1 MGLLSAPGPVPVR
14 LPAGAGPAA
23 GQPRVHP
30 NVRVAPFR
38 RVTDTVRDVT
48 AASSPAW
55 FLSWSSDDGRRLETV
70 RVVITERGLRAS
82 GYLIVVGRVSLGA
95 SYSLLCDSTGRTR
108 RLTVRSDSLTSERGL
123 SLTRT
128 PGGPWLDGAGK
139 SPPMPDLDVA
149 FDIDVNASAFT
160 NSLAIRRLGL
170 HQRYGEES
178 ITVAEIAVP
187 DLTVEPVQH
196 RYKTIAVTADG
207 ARIDHHGPS
216 GHHEI
221 TVDRQ
226 GFVLNVPNL
235 SYRLG

>member
-1 MGLLSAPGPVPVR
+1 
-14 LPAGAGPAA
+14 
-23 GQPRVHP
+23 
-30 NVRVAPFR
+30 
-38 RVTDTVRDVT
+38 VTDTVRDVT
-48 AASSPAW
+48 AALSSAS

-82 GYLIVVGRVSLGA
+82 GYLVVVGRASLGA

-149 FDIDVNASAFT
+149 FDIDLNASAFT

-187 DLTVEPVQH
+187 DLAVEPVQH
-196 RYKTIAVTADG
+196 RYKTIEVSADG

-221 TVDRQ
+221 TVDRK
-226 GFVLNVPNL
+226 GFVVNVPRL